1 MGERLKW
8 LLPVFF
14 TPSRVSVTPRIHPR
28 QAQYIRHR
36 YRRYRPGDLHRPG
49 GRCGTSYG
57 SHGQLAAG
65 DLVDDIF
72 DIYYHGA
79 PRYLAKSSEPQK
91 KV

>member
-1 MGERLKW
+1 
-8 LLPVFF
+8 
-14 TPSRVSVTPRIHPR
+14 
-28 QAQYIRHR
+28 
-36 YRRYRPGDLHRPG
+36 PG
-49 GRCGTSYG
+49 GRGGPSYG
-57 SHGQLAAG
+57 GNTQLAAG